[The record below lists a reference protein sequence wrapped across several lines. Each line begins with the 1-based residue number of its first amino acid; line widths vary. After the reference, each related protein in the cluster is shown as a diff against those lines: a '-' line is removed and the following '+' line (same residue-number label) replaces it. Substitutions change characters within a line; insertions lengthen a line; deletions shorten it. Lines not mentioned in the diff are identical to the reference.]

1 MKNVTTFWP
10 KLTLTLCCATC
21 HQTLSNLHAS
31 QMQITCTTK
40 SRTTPWHSSTTVF
53 QVEHGFN
60 KTFPWIA
67 AATSNQ
73 IESLN
78 TQQIKVAT
86 RPTTYRK
93 KKLRALEAEVL
104 KNCEADRIAYQ
115 EKVFGTKKS
124 SEIFRHLKFINK
136 EPRIPKTVKYKKE
149 SASIT

>member
-1 MKNVTTFWP
+1 MV
-10 KLTLTLCCATC
+10 
-21 HQTLSNLHAS
+21 S
-31 QMQITCTTK
+31 TK
-40 SRTTPWHSSTTVF
+40 HS
-53 QVEHGFN
+53 
-60 KTFPWIA
+60 PWIA

-73 IESLN
+73 MKSLN

-93 KKLRALEAEVL
+93 NKLRALEAEVL

-124 SEIFRHLKFINK
+124 NEIFRHLKFINK